1 VEYRTRERILNKGAI
16 DMKVPTMTLRDGH
29 TIPALG
35 LGTVYLKGEAGVDA
49 ITCAIRNGYRLI
61 DSAIRYDNEGA
72 VGEAVRQSGIPRD
85 QLFLTSKLRAQYYD
99 YDQALEMIQE
109 SLYRAKLEYW
119 DLFLLHWPNP
129 KQDKYVEAWR
139 ALIQAKK
146 NGWIR
151 SIGVSNFLPEHLD
164 RLMEETGE
172 MPVINQIEL
181 HPYFSQDTQRQADR
195 ERGIVTEAW
204 SPLSRARTVIHDE
217 TITELARKKGKTVSQ
232 VILRWQ
238 VQLGVIPL
246 PRSSSEMHQKENLDV
261 FNFELTEDE
270 MATLNAL
277 TKPDGRID
285 NQDPSE
291 YEEY

>member
-1 VEYRTRERILNKGAI
+1 MNI
-16 DMKVPTMTLRDGH
+16 PTIKLHDGYE
-29 TIPALG
+29 IPAIG
-35 LGTVYLKGEAGVDA
+35 LGTVYLRGEPGVDA

-72 VGEAVRQSGIPRD
+72 VGEAVRQSGIPRE
-85 QLFLTSKLRAQYYD
+85 QLFLTSKLRAQYFD
-99 YDQALEMIQE
+99 YDAALEMIRE
-109 SLYRAKLEYW
+109 SLYRANLDYW

-139 ALIQAKK
+139 ALIQAKE

-151 SIGVSNFLPEHLD
+151 SIGVSNFMPEHLD
-164 RLMEETGE
+164 RLIEATGE
-172 MPVINQIEL
+172 TPVINQIEM
-181 HPYFSQDTQRQADR
+181 HPYFSQVEQRQADK
-195 ERGIVTEAW
+195 ERGIITEAW
-204 SPLSRARTVIHDE
+204 SPLSRARTVTHDE
-217 TITELARKKGKTVSQ
+217 TIAELARQKGKTVSQ
-232 VILRWQ
+232 VILRWH

-246 PRSSSEMHQKENLDV
+246 PRSSSELHQKENLDV
-261 FNFELTEDE
+261 FNFELNEDE

-285 NQDPSE
+285 NQDPRE

>member
-1 VEYRTRERILNKGAI
+1 MNI
-16 DMKVPTMTLRDGH
+16 PTIKLHDGYE
-29 TIPALG
+29 IPAIG
-35 LGTVYLKGEAGVDA
+35 LGTVYLRGEPGVDA

-72 VGEAVRQSGIPRD
+72 VGEAVRQSGIPRE
-85 QLFLTSKLRAQYYD
+85 QLFLTSKLRAQYFNYD
-99 YDQALEMIQE
+99 DALEMIRE
-109 SLYRAKLEYW
+109 SLYRANLDYW

-139 ALIQAKK
+139 ALIQAKE

-151 SIGVSNFLPEHLD
+151 SIGISNFMPEHLD
-164 RLMEETGE
+164 RLIEETGE
-172 MPVINQIEL
+172 TPVINQIEM
-181 HPYFSQDTQRQADR
+181 HPYFSQVEQRQADK
-195 ERGIVTEAW
+195 ERGIITEAW

-217 TITELARKKGKTVSQ
+217 TITELAKQKGKTVSQ
-232 VILRWQ
+232 IILRWH

-270 MATLNAL
+270 MQTIAAL

-285 NQDPSE
+285 DQDPRE

>member
-1 VEYRTRERILNKGAI
+1 
-16 DMKVPTMTLRDGH
+16 MKVPTMTLRDGH

-195 ERGIVTEAW
+195 ERGVVTEAW

>member
-1 VEYRTRERILNKGAI
+1 MG
-16 DMKVPTMTLRDGH
+16 VPTIKLHDGYE
-29 TIPALG
+29 IPAIG

-49 ITCAIRNGYRLI
+49 ITSAIRNGYRLI
-61 DSAIRYDNEGA
+61 DSAIRYDNEGT
-72 VGEAVRQSGIPRD
+72 VGEAVRQSGIPRE

-99 YDQALEMIQE
+99 YDQALEMIRE
-109 SLYRAKLEYW
+109 SLYRANLDYW

-151 SIGVSNFLPEHLD
+151 SIGVSNFMPEHLD
-164 RLMEETGE
+164 RLIEETGE
-172 MPVINQIEL
+172 TPVINQIEL
-181 HPYFSQDTQRQADR
+181 HPYFSQVEQRQADK
-195 ERGIVTEAW
+195 ERGIITEAW
-204 SPLSRARTVIHDE
+204 SPLSRARTVTHDE
-217 TITELARKKGKTVSQ
+217 TIAELARQKGKTVSQ
-232 VILRWQ
+232 VILRWH

-246 PRSSSEMHQKENLDV
+246 PRSSSELHQKENLDV

-270 MATLNAL
+270 METLNAL
-277 TKPDGRID
+277 TKQDGRID
-285 NQDPSE
+285 DQDPRE

>member
-1 VEYRTRERILNKGAI
+1 MNI
-16 DMKVPTMTLRDGH
+16 PTIKLHDGYE
-29 TIPALG
+29 IPAIG
-35 LGTVYLKGEAGVDA
+35 LGTVYLRGEPGVDA
-49 ITCAIRNGYRLI
+49 ITSAIRNGYRLI

-85 QLFLTSKLRAQYYD
+85 QLFLTSKLRAQYFD
-99 YDQALEMIQE
+99 YDAALEMIRE
-109 SLYRAKLEYW
+109 SLYRANLDYW

-139 ALIQAKK
+139 ALIQAKE

-151 SIGVSNFLPEHLD
+151 SIGVSNFMPEHLD
-164 RLMEETGE
+164 RLIEETGE
-172 MPVINQIEL
+172 TPVINQIEL
-181 HPYFSQDTQRQADR
+181 HPYFSQVEQRQADK
-195 ERGIVTEAW
+195 ERGIITEAW
-204 SPLSRARTVIHDE
+204 SPLSRARTVTHDE
-217 TITELARKKGKTVSQ
+217 TIAELARQKGKTVSQ
-232 VILRWQ
+232 VILRWH

-246 PRSSSEMHQKENLDV
+246 PRSSSELHQKENLDV

-270 MATLNAL
+270 METLNAL

-285 NQDPSE
+285 NQDPRE

>member
-1 VEYRTRERILNKGAI
+1 MNI
-16 DMKVPTMTLRDGH
+16 PTIKLHDGYE
-29 TIPALG
+29 IPAIG
-35 LGTVYLKGEAGVDA
+35 LGTVYLRGEPGVDA
-49 ITCAIRNGYRLI
+49 ITSAIRNGYRLI

-72 VGEAVRQSGIPRD
+72 VGEAVRQSGIPRE
-85 QLFLTSKLRAQYYD
+85 QLFLTSKLRAQYFD
-99 YDQALEMIQE
+99 YDAALEMIRE
-109 SLYRAKLEYW
+109 SLYRANLDYW

-139 ALIQAKK
+139 ALIQAKN

-151 SIGVSNFLPEHLD
+151 SIGVSNFMPEHLD
-164 RLMEETGE
+164 RLIEETGE
-172 MPVINQIEL
+172 TPVINQIEM
-181 HPYFSQDTQRQADR
+181 HPYFSQVEQREADK
-195 ERGIVTEAW
+195 ERGIITEAW
-204 SPLSRARTVIHDE
+204 SPLSRARTVTHDE
-217 TITELARKKGKTVSQ
+217 TIAELARQKGKTVSQ
-232 VILRWQ
+232 VILRWH

-246 PRSSSEMHQKENLDV
+246 PRSSSELHQKENLDV

-285 NQDPSE
+285 NQDPRE

>member
-1 VEYRTRERILNKGAI
+1 MNI
-16 DMKVPTMTLRDGH
+16 PTIKLHDGYE
-29 TIPALG
+29 IPAIG
-35 LGTVYLKGEAGVDA
+35 LGTVYLRGEPGVDA

-72 VGEAVRQSGIPRD
+72 VGEAVRQSGIPRE
-85 QLFLTSKLRAQYYD
+85 QLFLTSKLRAQYFNYD
-99 YDQALEMIQE
+99 DAFEMIRE
-109 SLYRAKLEYW
+109 SLYRANLDYW

-139 ALIQAKK
+139 ALIQAKE

-151 SIGVSNFLPEHLD
+151 SIGVSNFMPEHLD
-164 RLMEETGE
+164 RLIEETGE
-172 MPVINQIEL
+172 TPVINQIEM
-181 HPYFSQDTQRQADR
+181 HPYFSQVEQRQADK

-204 SPLSRARTVIHDE
+204 SPLSRARTVTHDE
-217 TITELARKKGKTVSQ
+217 TIAELARQKGKTVSQ
-232 VILRWQ
+232 VILRWH

-246 PRSSSEMHQKENLDV
+246 PRSSSELHQKENLDV

-270 MATLNAL
+270 METLNAL

-285 NQDPSE
+285 NQDPRE

>member
-1 VEYRTRERILNKGAI
+1 MNI
-16 DMKVPTMTLRDGH
+16 PTIKLHDGYE
-29 TIPALG
+29 IPAIG
-35 LGTVYLKGEAGVDA
+35 LGTVYLRGGPGVDA

-72 VGEAVRQSGIPRD
+72 VGEAVRQSGIPRE
-85 QLFLTSKLRAQYYD
+85 QLFLTSKLRAQYFD
-99 YDQALEMIQE
+99 YDAALEMIRE
-109 SLYRAKLEYW
+109 SLYRANLDYW

-139 ALIQAKK
+139 ALIQAKE

-151 SIGVSNFLPEHLD
+151 SIGVSNFMPEHLD
-164 RLMEETGE
+164 RLIEETGE
-172 MPVINQIEL
+172 TPVINQIEM
-181 HPYFSQDTQRQADR
+181 HPYFSQVEQRQADK
-195 ERGIVTEAW
+195 ERGIITEAW
-204 SPLSRARTVIHDE
+204 SPLSRARTVTHDE
-217 TITELARKKGKTVSQ
+217 TIAELARQKGKTVSQ
-232 VILRWQ
+232 VILRWH

-246 PRSSSEMHQKENLDV
+246 PRSSSELHQKENLDV

-270 MATLNAL
+270 MTTLNGL

-285 NQDPSE
+285 NQDPRE

>member
-1 VEYRTRERILNKGAI
+1 MNI
-16 DMKVPTMTLRDGH
+16 PTIKLHDGYE
-29 TIPALG
+29 IPAIG
-35 LGTVYLKGEAGVDA
+35 LGTVYLRGEPGVDA

-72 VGEAVRQSGIPRD
+72 VGEAVRQSGIPRE
-85 QLFLTSKLRAQYYD
+85 QLFLTSKLRAQYFD
-99 YDQALEMIQE
+99 YDAALEMIRE
-109 SLYRAKLEYW
+109 SLYRANLDYW

-139 ALIQAKK
+139 ALIQAKE

-151 SIGVSNFLPEHLD
+151 SIGVSNFMPEHLD
-164 RLMEETGE
+164 RLIEETGE
-172 MPVINQIEL
+172 TPVINQIEL
-181 HPYFSQDTQRQADR
+181 HPYFSQVEQRQADK
-195 ERGIVTEAW
+195 ERGIITEAW
-204 SPLSRARTVIHDE
+204 SPLSRARTVTHDE
-217 TITELARKKGKTVSQ
+217 TIAELARQKGKTVSQ
-232 VILRWQ
+232 VILRWH

-246 PRSSSEMHQKENLDV
+246 PRSSSELHQKENLDV

-270 MATLNAL
+270 METLNAL

-285 NQDPSE
+285 NQDPRE